1 MSFRQNVL
9 SFVHR
14 KGKYVKVAGKGLIK
28 SHNGLSDRFKRM
40 RIGSGAPAHK
50 KDGEIGGSVK
60 QHNRPYQ
67 LKDMEQP
74 KKSTPS
80 YKPIQFKL

>member
-9 SFVHR
+9 SFVNR
-14 KGKYVKVAGKGLIK
+14 NGKFVKVAGKGLIK

-40 RIGSGAPAHK
+40 RIGSGTPAHK
-50 KDGEIGGSVK
+50 MDDMGGSVK

-74 KKSTPS
+74 KKSAPS
-80 YKPIQFKL
+80 YRPIQFKL